1 MERLNKSREKLMIP
15 PVSVVNFVDSRQRYM
30 AAHRFICFGILGT
43 FAAFSTAALL
53 LRYPPRA

>member
-1 MERLNKSREKLMIP
+1 MQRLHKSREKLMIP
-15 PVSVVNFVDSRQRYM
+15 PVDIVNFVDNENIMGAYK
-30 AAHRFICFGILGT
+30 FICFGILGT